1 MTGVPLYVALVGFGV
16 VAGIASGLL
25 GVGGGTVI
33 VPFLTLAVGLS
44 QHSAEATS
52 LLVILP
58 TAIAGSLVLRRRGV
72 GNLGLSLR
80 FGVFGAAGSVLGAL
94 LALAL
99 PAATLRVVFAVFV
112 GLVGL
117 RLARD
122 GIRAERSGRVREV
135 ANLMPHLRLPV
146 SQRARPRSFARR

>member
-1 MTGVPLYVALVGFGV
+1 MTGVALYLALVGFGV
-16 VAGIASGLL
+16 VAGISSGLL

-58 TAIAGSLVLRRRGV
+58 TAIAGSLALRRRGV
-72 GNLGLSLR
+72 GDLGLSLR

-99 PAATLRVVFAVFV
+99 SGSTLRVVFAIFV
-112 GLVGL
+112 GLAGL

-122 GIRAERSGRVREV
+122 GIRAERSC
-135 ANLMPHLRLPV
+135 
-146 SQRARPRSFARR
+146 

>member
-1 MTGVPLYVALVGFGV
+1 MNGPTLFVALVAFGV
-16 VAGIASGLL
+16 LAGVASGLL
-25 GVGGGTVI
+25 GVGGGTLI
-33 VPFLTLAVGLS
+33 VPFLTLAAGFS

-58 TAIAGSLVLRRRGV
+58 TAIVGSLALRRRGV
-72 GNLGLSLR
+72 GNLGLALR

-99 PAATLRVVFAVFV
+99 PASTLKLVFAVFV

-122 GIRAERSGRVREV
+122 GFRTEREP
-135 ANLMPHLRLPV
+135 A
-146 SQRARPRSFARR
+146 ARS

>member
-1 MTGVPLYVALVGFGV
+1 MSGPTLYVALISFGV
-16 VAGIASGLL
+16 LAGVTSGLL

-44 QHSAEATS
+44 QHAAEATS

-58 TAIAGSLVLRRRGV
+58 TAIAASLVLRRSGV
-72 GNLGLSLR
+72 GDLGLALR
-80 FGVFGAAGSVLGAL
+80 LGVYGAVGSVLGAL

-99 PAATLRVVFAVFV
+99 PASTLRVVFAIFV

-117 RLARD
+117 RLIRD
-122 GIRAERSGRVREV
+122 GLSRSGT
-135 ANLMPHLRLPV
+135 
-146 SQRARPRSFARR
+146 

>member
-1 MTGVPLYVALVGFGV
+1 MTGPTLYVALVAFGV
-16 VAGIASGLL
+16 VVGVASGLL
-25 GVGGGTVI
+25 GVGGGTLV
-33 VPFLTLAVGLS
+33 VPFLTLAVGFS

-58 TAIAGSLVLRRRGV
+58 TAVAGSLALRRHGV
-72 GNLGLSLR
+72 GDLALALR
-80 FGVFGAAGSVLGAL
+80 FGVVGAVGSVLGAL

-99 PAATLRVVFAVFV
+99 PGGTLRIVFAVFV

-122 GIRAERSGRVREV
+122 GLRGSRA
-135 ANLMPHLRLPV
+135 
-146 SQRARPRSFARR
+146 